1 MKVERKIYVDFM
13 KCCALMG
20 VFCVHFIGVWGGVAK
35 HSYKITLENFSTNFL
50 FYFFL
55 LCANFFYGYG
65 NIIKQ

>member
-35 HSYKITLENFSTNFL
+35 QNHIGEF
-50 FYFFL
+50 
-55 LCANFFYGYG
+55 
-65 NIIKQ
+65 